1 MARVGDPAGSG
12 LSWGR
17 WHDHGSLH
25 TRQPHTR
32 CAGDGAEPD
41 SALAATR
48 CSRPAPPHKVPD
60 LVGPLDVL
68 PITGSGQAY
77 QGTRDR

>member
-12 LSWGR
+12 LSWVTLAR
-17 WHDHGSLH
+17 PRLAPHSTAAPVALVMERSQ
-25 TRQPHTR
+25 TPRQLR
-32 CAGDGAEPD
+32 LEAVA
-41 SALAATR
+41 
-48 CSRPAPPHKVPD
+48 PAPPHKVSD

-77 QGTRDR
+77 